1 MSIQELT
8 QVLEQELAATEEMLK
23 QPAEGAPPAEAAPA
37 EAAPAPAPADVAPEM
52 PMSMTPALIQE
63 ATSILVGMGLM
74 DAATAQM
81 TPELMTTLQALAD
94 TYAPGLFDLQNP
106 DEMEEFLD
114 GIINGTIT
122 LAAPPAA
129 PAGIPAPAG
138 LPGAVPAGLVPPAG
152 AAPAGSLPPGLPPG
166 PLTL

>member
-8 QVLEQELAATEEMLK
+8 QVLEQELAAAEEMIK

-37 EAAPAPAPADVAPEM
+37 EAAPAEAAPEM
-52 PMSMTPALIQE
+52 PMGMTPALIQE

-94 TYAPGLFDLQNP
+94 TYAPGLFDLRNP

-122 LAAPPAA
+122 LAAPPCLLYTSDAA
-129 PAGIPAPAG
+129 DE
-138 LPGAVPAGLVPPAG
+138 
-152 AAPAGSLPPGLPPG
+152 
-166 PLTL
+166 